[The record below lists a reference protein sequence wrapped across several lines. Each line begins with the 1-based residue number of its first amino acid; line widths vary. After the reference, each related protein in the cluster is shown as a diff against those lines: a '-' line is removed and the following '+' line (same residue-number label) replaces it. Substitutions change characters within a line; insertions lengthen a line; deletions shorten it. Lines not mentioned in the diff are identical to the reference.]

1 MTSHQRQLSQPP
13 ATVLEAVDEAAQMW
27 GAEWQPTDEGGRLRL
42 PVVQGLRRGI
52 VQGTL
57 NAAPEE
63 TGTSLRLDV
72 EKASYAI
79 NRSAL
84 AILILGGM
92 GGLTIVFWPLSP
104 TILQLA
110 PIGAVLALVAWLMV
124 VSKLSNSDPEDF
136 FDLVADLSEHL

>member
-1 MTSHQRQLSQPP
+1 MPSHQRQLSQPP

-27 GAEWQPTDEGGRLRL
+27 GAGWQPTEQGGRLRL

-57 NAAPEE
+57 NAAPKE

-110 PIGAVLALVAWLMV
+110 PLGAVLALVAWLMV
-124 VSKLSNSDPEDF
+124 VSKLRNSDPEDF

>member
-1 MTSHQRQLSQPP
+1 MPSHQRQLSQPP
-13 ATVLEAVDEAAQMW
+13 STVLEAVDEAAQMW
-27 GAEWQPTDEGGRLRL
+27 GAEWQPTDQGGQLRL

-72 EKASYAI
+72 ETASYAI

-124 VSKLSNSDPEDF
+124 VSKLRNSDPEDF

>member
-1 MTSHQRQLSQPP
+1 MPSHQRQLSQPP

-27 GAEWQPTDEGGRLRL
+27 GAGWQPTDQGGQLRL

-57 NAAPEE
+57 SAASED
-63 TGTSLRLDV
+63 TGTSLRFDV
-72 EKASYAI
+72 EETSYTI
-79 NRSAL
+79 NRSAI
-84 AILILGGM
+84 AILLLGGI

-104 TILQLA
+104 MVLQFA

-124 VSKLSNSDPEDF
+124 VSRLRNSDAEDF
-136 FDLVADLSEHL
+136 FDLVADLSEQL